1 MKNIN
6 SVINYFFADG
16 KVEIS
21 PRGSLKIGKVTMQR
35 KGGDAGRETANML
48 QFKIDPAEIFNIK

>member
-1 MKNIN
+1 
-6 SVINYFFADG
+6 
-16 KVEIS
+16 
-21 PRGSLKIGKVTMQR
+21 MQR